1 MMARYFK
8 MIEIDCDSFFKATG
22 EDLGFFNQLC
32 VPVYEDGF
40 VYGAIDETENAQLF
54 VPLEL
59 FDVATNGE
67 EE

>member
-1 MMARYFK
+1 MMGRYFK

-32 VPVYEDGF
+32 VPVDGL

-54 VPLEL
+54 VPLEV
-59 FDVATNGE
+59 FDVAINGE